1 MAELILELM
10 SEEMPASL
18 LEHSAKNIN
27 KLILDN
33 LIKNNIGLVKSEFY
47 YSPKRLTFIFQ
58 GVKSKVNS
66 ITIKGPSVISP
77 VKAIEGFANSLNIN
91 IKNLIKRD
99 TNKGQYYF
107 FEKTISSKDIE
118 LTLIKVLESSLN
130 KVSWK
135 KSMRW
140 GSSDLKWVRPLL
152 NILCLYDNKLLTLN
166 FMHFSSNNFTLHSNP
181 LIKKRFEI
189 LSVKAYFK
197 QLEEIGIEIDQ
208 EKRKSVIIEDGK
220 KLALKQNLYFLSDKP
235 LLNEV
240 ISLVESPN
248 LFIANF
254 DVKYLKL
261 PSEILTTSMKRNQ
274 KYFPLHDSSGKLSNY
289 FLIVA
294 NLKPSDSGKLIV
306 NGNQRVI
313 NARLE
318 DASFFWDKDSLEN
331 FSNKTQKLKR
341 VVFHHKLGTV
351 SEKIIRLSK
360 LALVLKIELNMSEE
374 DYLTLEESIT
384 ICKNDLVSEVVRE
397 FPVLQGTMGYYYSNK
412 SGLKNAVGLAIK
424 DHYKPYGPSDS
435 CPSTKISQ
443 MLAILDKIDTIMGFF
458 LIKETPS
465 SSKDPFALRR
475 SGLGVI
481 RILTEGKFQLNLSKI
496 IEISSDIYIKSTT
509 SLKQIKSDEKHEVIS
524 KVKKFIL
531 ERYENLI
538 RDTKVIDLYVYNS
551 LKIDKNNLNFM
562 DINQDCSLLN
572 TFINNNEGTNF
583 LIAFKRILN
592 ILNDQKVS
600 NISKNKEIVNES
612 FLEKEEEKRLYT
624 QLQTIMK
631 NNKAKSLL
639 ALNSYASLTRPI
651 NNFFEN
657 VQIND
662 KNINIKNNRISL
674 LWNIKNYII
683 QVVDF
688 SKIIK
693 GKEL

>member
-261 PSEILTTSMKRNQ
+261 PSEILTTSMKKNQ